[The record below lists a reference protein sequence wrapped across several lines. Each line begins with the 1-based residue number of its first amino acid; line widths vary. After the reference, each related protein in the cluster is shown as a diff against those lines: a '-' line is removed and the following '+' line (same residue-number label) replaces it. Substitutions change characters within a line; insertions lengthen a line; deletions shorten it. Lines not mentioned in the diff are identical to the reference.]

1 MVGLEWLEISM
12 KKIDIKRLKIRDEV
26 TRTEHFNSGAGTHRS
41 LKDKHK
47 DRNSKQSK
55 KLKNE
60 LRRYL

>member
-1 MVGLEWLEISM
+1 M
-12 KKIDIKRLKIRDEV
+12 KNIDIRKLKIRDEV
-26 TRTEHFNSGAGTHRS
+26 TRTEHFSSGVGTHRS
-41 LKDKHK
+41 LKNKHK

>member
-1 MVGLEWLEISM
+1 M
-12 KKIDIKRLKIRDEV
+12 KNIDIRKLKVRDEV
-26 TRTEHFNSGAGTHRS
+26 TRTEHFNPGVGTHRS

-55 KLKNE
+55 KLKSK

>member
-1 MVGLEWLEISM
+1 M
-12 KKIDIKRLKIRDEV
+12 KNIDIRKLKVRDEV
-26 TRTEHFNSGAGTHRS
+26 TRTEHFNSGVGTHRS

-60 LRRYL
+60 LKRYL

>member
-1 MVGLEWLEISM
+1 M
-12 KKIDIKRLKIRDEV
+12 KKIDIKRLKIRDEI
-26 TRTEHFNSGAGTHRS
+26 TRTEHFNPGAGIHKS
-41 LKDKHK
+41 LKDKYK